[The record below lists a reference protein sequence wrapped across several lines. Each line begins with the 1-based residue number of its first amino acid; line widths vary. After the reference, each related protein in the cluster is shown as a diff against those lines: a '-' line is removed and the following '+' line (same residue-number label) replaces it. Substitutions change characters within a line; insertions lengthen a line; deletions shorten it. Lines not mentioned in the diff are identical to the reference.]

1 MLLGAGENQNIWRGY
16 ESLSQSSGLVCVCVK
31 REALAI
37 VSCLQN
43 TYYCTQNLNDNPGY
57 KRPCVGKLE

>member
-1 MLLGAGENQNIWRGY
+1 MKVYPSRQDL
-16 ESLSQSSGLVCVCVK
+16 CVCVK
-31 REALAI
+31 RGALAI

-57 KRPCVGKLE
+57 KRPCVGKLEWQTENPAYKLFKA

>member
-1 MLLGAGENQNIWRGY
+1 MPLGAGENRIYGGVMKVYPSRQD
-16 ESLSQSSGLVCVCVK
+16 LCVCVK
-31 REALAI
+31 RGASAI

-43 TYYCTQNLNDNPGY
+43 TYYCTQNLNDNSGY